1 MYIGPGAGFAFL
13 GTFLSLLSAV
23 LAGIL
28 SLLLWPFR
36 MAWLLF
42 MRPRKAQI
50 RKAIFLG
57 FEGIEPAIT
66 EKLMAEGKLPNLA
79 RLREEGSYR
88 RLRTTI
94 PSESRVAW
102 ATFATGVNP
111 GKHNVFDAMM
121 PRKGE
126 SFWKILGRHAVRS
139 TILLV
144 PDALPPE
151 RFNGRQ
157 LSVPPTTSHPR
168 YYATYLKKLLGSFST
183 EALLASALRN
193 TRRGVV
199 ACVFGGDPQ
208 YGEMDRILGETFAH
222 ADAGT
227 ALFVLSGHGAITSGG
242 GVNLNAW
249 LLREGFLAHEPGS
262 EAIDMDRTRAYACGS
277 CGISVNRTIVSPEQ
291 ARDLKNE
298 LITRLTGLAAI
309 ERVYDA
315 SEIYRGPYVRS
326 APDIVI
332 AYEAPR
338 PGVLFSNLKITTDD
352 PGMEDIAP
360 TVLTLFGV
368 KAPAAM
374 EGRPLIASA

>member
-1 MYIGPGAGFAFL
+1 MYIGPGAGFTFL
-13 GTFLSLLSAV
+13 GTFLSLVSAV

-36 MAWLLF
+36 MAWLAF
-42 MRPRKAQI
+42 MRPRRAQV

-57 FEGIEPAIT
+57 FEGIEPAVA

-79 RLREEGSYR
+79 RLRDEGSYR

-94 PSESRVAW
+94 PPQSRVAW

-126 SFWKILGRHAVRS
+126 SFWKILGQHAVRS

-144 PDALPPE
+144 PDAAPPE

-157 LSVPPTTSHPR
+157 LSAPPTTSHPR
-168 YYATYLKKLLGSFST
+168 YYAIYLKKLLGSFST
-183 EALLASALRN
+183 EAVLASALRN

-199 ACVFGGDPQ
+199 ACVFGGHPRYD
-208 YGEMDRILGETFAH
+208 EMDRILGETFAH
-222 ADAGT
+222 ADAET

-242 GVNLNAW
+242 VDLNAW
-249 LLREGFLAHEPGS
+249 LLREGYG
-262 EAIDMDRTRAYACGS
+262 TRACACGP
-277 CGISVNRTIVSPEQ
+277 CGISVNRKILSPEE
-291 ARDLKNE
+291 ARDVKKE
-298 LITRLTGLAAI
+298 LIARLSGLAAI
-309 ERVYDA
+309 ARVYDA
-315 SEIYRGPYVRS
+315 SEIYRGPYVRA

-332 AYEAPR
+332 ACGAPQ

-352 PGMEDIAP
+352 PGMEDMAP

-368 KAPAAM
+368 KVPAAM
-374 EGRPLIASA
+374 EGRPLIAPA